1 MTNETKFWFLIIGIA
16 VLLEFAKDKIDD
28 DEEKE
33 REWKV
38 KMRGVNYDLHI
49 KILLISLG
57 VIFLAAA
64 SDGNDRGGGHEDE

>member
-33 REWKV
+33 RE
-38 KMRGVNYDLHI
+38 
-49 KILLISLG
+49 
-57 VIFLAAA
+57 
-64 SDGNDRGGGHEDE
+64 